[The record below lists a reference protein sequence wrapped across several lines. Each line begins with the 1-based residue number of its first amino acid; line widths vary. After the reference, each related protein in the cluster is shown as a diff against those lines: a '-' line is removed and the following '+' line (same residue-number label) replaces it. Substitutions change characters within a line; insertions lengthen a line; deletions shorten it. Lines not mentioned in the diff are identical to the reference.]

1 MTRLRSAWTAA
12 ALAARRLSAR
22 PLNGLVLAAAV
33 AGAAA
38 LIGWGSLAGALAG
51 ENNVRVRLAEVPT
64 DQRSVQTV
72 YNLGPAERD
81 DLSWHVRRFFSR
93 FSEATRPVRSIR
105 IWHAIGPFGIRIA
118 ATPDLRRDVLVTSGR
133 LPRGCSGHVCEV
145 LALAGRFR
153 LGQRVPFEG
162 VTARVVGTGTV
173 RWDTL
178 PVGSEALPR
187 TPVLG
192 DRALLVKSPEHA
204 VRRLVRATGSNVVTS
219 AALDP
224 RAVRASD
231 LRDLVERLR
240 EESVRVR
247 RDTVRVQVTAPFEL
261 LDDINERNEVARTRL
276 LLVSEQGAALI
287 LAFAVYVA
295 AARRRELT
303 VLDEQLD
310 TLGASL
316 FQIRLARVV
325 EVALPCAAGAFL
337 ALVGLYG
344 TAFFIARARGF
355 PTSSFITTAVP
366 WWAAVAIGAAA
377 CLALLLLVVVQR
389 PATRRNGL
397 GALELAALSAFA
409 LVVWQAATT
418 GALDPQAIEEGEG
431 VGPVLV
437 LLPALTFF
445 AAAVFVVRLL
455 PPFLRRAEGVSRRAS
470 FTVRLGFLSAARRP
484 GEAAAATTFLAIAL
498 GAALFGLNYR
508 ATLESQ
514 ARDEASFTAGA
525 QWRVTE
531 RPADSQPSAS
541 ETGGHSRVGTDVQPS
556 SGIDVQPVTGQ
567 ADVTPLSRYQR
578 ATFERPTPVLR
589 LRSGV
594 SETDVMDK
602 ELTVEVL
609 GLPASRIPDLAG
621 WQDDFSASSREEIA
635 TALRPRGSGLG
646 GMHVARNARELT
658 AWMRSD
664 TSLSRFVVLH
674 FFLPDRQ
681 RFVHVR
687 GDVLTRDWQ
696 RLTFALPAYLR
707 GAELVGIEFP
717 PVTVPLSSPPDRG
730 SIEVSS
736 FQQRVPDGWT
746 PLEPIESWTASWSG
760 GRADVAVLSTGPVRR
775 ALQFSLQGTAL
786 ALLHPRLPP
795 GPLPVF
801 ASPSVAR
808 AAVDGIVTLHGVG
821 KDVPVR
827 VVGTA
832 RLFPTIVEQPTS
844 FVVVDYTNL
853 FASLN
858 ADFPGIAL
866 PNEAWLFRPQ
876 DADLLE
882 RLSQS
887 PFRVERVV
895 GVAPLTARLVN
906 DPLGAGAR
914 GVLLTASIVAAILA
928 VFGIAL
934 ATRSTVGA
942 ERVLFAEYEA
952 LGVPP
957 TTIARSLQLRLVALS
972 VLGVLAG
979 LLGAMLAVR
988 LVGAGVAV
996 TGAGDVP
1003 VPPIEPVI
1011 AWGATIVLMASV
1023 AAGVLV
1029 SALLLARRALHEPAA
1044 RRLRA

>member
-22 PLNGLVLAAAV
+22 PLNGLLLAAAV

-51 ENNVRVRLAEVPT
+51 ENNVRVRLTELPT
-64 DQRSVQTV
+64 DQRSLQTV

-81 DLSWHVRRFFSR
+81 DLRWHVRRFFSR
-93 FSEATRPVRSIR
+93 FSDATRPMRSIR
-105 IWHAIGPFGIRIA
+105 IWHAIGPLGIRIA
-118 ATPDLRRDVLVTSGR
+118 ETPDMRRDVIVTSGR

-153 LGQRVPFEG
+153 VAQLVPFEG

-173 RWDTL
+173 RSDTL

-187 TPVLG
+187 TPALG
-192 DRALLVKSPEHA
+192 DRALLVKAPEPA

-224 RAVRASD
+224 QAVRASD
-231 LRDLVERLR
+231 LRDLLERLR

-261 LDDINERNEVARTRL
+261 LDDISERNDVARTRL
-276 LLVSEQGAALI
+276 LLVSGQGAALI

-295 AARRRELT
+295 AARRRELA

-337 ALVGLYG
+337 ALGGLYG
-344 TAFFIARARGF
+344 TAFLIARARGL
-355 PTSSFITTAVP
+355 PTSFITTAVP
-366 WWAAVAIGAAA
+366 WWATVAIGAAA

-389 PATRRNGL
+389 PALRRSGF
-397 GALELAALSAFA
+397 GALELAALSALA
-409 LVVWQAATT
+409 LVVWQAAAT

-445 AAAVFVVRLL
+445 AAAVLVVRLL
-455 PPFLRRAEGVSRRAS
+455 PPFLRRAEGASRRAS

-531 RPADSQPSAS
+531 RPTDSQPSAS
-541 ETGGHSRVGTDVQPS
+541 ETGSDSRVGTDVQPS
-556 SGIDVQPVTGQ
+556 SGTDVQPVTGQ
-567 ADVTPLSRYQR
+567 TDVTPLSRYRR
-578 ATFERPTPVLR
+578 ASFERPTPVLR

-602 ELTVEVL
+602 ELAVEVL

-621 WQDDFSASSREEIA
+621 WQDDFSASTREEIA
-635 TALRPRGSGLG
+635 TALRPRGNGLG
-646 GMHVARNARELT
+646 GMHVARNAGELR

-674 FFLPDRQ
+674 FFLPERQ

-687 GDVLTRDWQ
+687 GDVLTGDWQ

-736 FQQRVPDGWT
+736 FDQRGPDGWT

-760 GRADVAVLSTGPVRR
+760 GRADVAVLGTGPVRR
-775 ALQFSLQGTAL
+775 VLQFSLQGTAL
-786 ALLHPRLPP
+786 ALLHPRLSP

-832 RLFPTIVEQPTS
+832 RLFPTIVEQPTT

-876 DADLLE
+876 NADLLE
-882 RLSQS
+882 RLSQR

-895 GVAPLTARLVN
+895 GIAPLTARLVN

-914 GVLLTASIVAAILA
+914 GVLLTASIVAAFLA

-934 ATRSTVGA
+934 ASRSTVGA
-942 ERVLFAEYEA
+942 ERLLFAEYEA

-957 TTIARSLQLRLVALS
+957 TTIARSLQLRLVAVC

-979 LLGAMLAVR
+979 FLGAMLAVR